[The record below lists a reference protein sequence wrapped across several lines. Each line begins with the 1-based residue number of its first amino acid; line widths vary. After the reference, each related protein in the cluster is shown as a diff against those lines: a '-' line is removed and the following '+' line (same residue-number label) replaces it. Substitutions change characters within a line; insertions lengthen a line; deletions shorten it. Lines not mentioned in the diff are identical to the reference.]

1 MYNKTTGH
9 VSYRHKMKLHLLYS
23 ALFASGIASTHAFTV
38 GRSQSLTMNPNIS
51 SSTQLAMGLDL
62 VTALRAEWISAAICT
77 NQIPR
82 TAKSVLQLGTEDGR
96 IVNFVPNTIEEIL
109 TSSASADGELSISAQ
124 RALKQQRERRT
135 SGPLGQG
142 ATVRYLNQPAD
153 NLKDLKDNSVDC
165 VVSLQA
171 AQVMKDNGQ
180 DWKRSILEGGRVLK
194 PGGRFIF
201 VEQTEIDGEKYVDAL
216 AKAADGNENEEGE
229 LETYPMFELVG
240 YDDVDLVIV
249 PHIAGV
255 VTKTEYAGLT
265 QDQIEKKAVTDK
277 KDRLA
282 DLSISAFEKGLKR
295 RKKGKKK
302 QKAEEETSSSS
313 V

>member
-1 MYNKTTGH
+1 
-9 VSYRHKMKLHLLYS
+9 MKFHLLYS

-38 GRSQSLTMNPNIS
+38 GRSQSLTMNPNI

-96 IVNFVPNTIEEIL
+96 IVNFVPNTIEEIY

-142 ATVRYLNQPAD
+142 ANVRYLNQHAD
-153 NLKDLKDNSVDC
+153 NLKEMKDNSVDC

-180 DWKRSILEGGRVLK
+180 DWKRSILEAGRVLK

-201 VEQTEIDGEKYVDAL
+201 VEQTEIDGEKYIDAL

-255 VTKTEYAGLT
+255 VTKTEFAGLT
-265 QDQIEKKAVTDK
+265 QDQIEKKAVTDE

>member
-1 MYNKTTGH
+1 
-9 VSYRHKMKLHLLYS
+9 MKFFNILYS
-23 ALFASGIASTHAFTV
+23 SLFTIGITSSYAFSIGAIPRITSKST
-38 GRSQSLTMNPNIS
+38 S
-51 SSTQLAMGLDL
+51 SSTQLAMTLDL

-109 TSSASADGELSISAQ
+109 TSSSSEDGELSISAQ

-142 ATVRYLNQPAD
+142 ANVRYLNQRAD
-153 NLKDLKDNSVDC
+153 NLKDTKDSSVDC

-180 DWKRSILEGGRVLK
+180 DWKRSILEAGRVLK

-201 VEQTEIDGEKYVDAL
+201 VEQTEIDGEKYIDAL
-216 AKAADGNENEEGE
+216 ANAADGNENENGE
-229 LETYPMFELVG
+229 IETYPMFELVG
-240 YDDVDLVIV
+240 YDDVDYVIV

-255 VTKTEYAGLT
+255 VSKTEYAGLT
-265 QDQIEKKAVTDK
+265 QQQIEMKAVKDE

-302 QKAEEETSSSS
+302 QKEEDTSSLSA
-313 V
+313 

>member
-1 MYNKTTGH
+1 
-9 VSYRHKMKLHLLYS
+9 MKFHLLYS
-23 ALFASGIASTHAFTV
+23 ALFASGIVSTHAFTV
-38 GRSQSLTMNPNIS
+38 GKSQSLTMNPNI

-96 IVNFVPNTIEEIL
+96 IVNFVPNTIEEIY

-142 ATVRYLNQPAD
+142 ANVRYLNQPAD
-153 NLKDLKDNSVDC
+153 NLKEMKDNSVDC

-180 DWKRSILEGGRVLK
+180 DWKRSILEAGRVLK

-201 VEQTEIDGEKYVDAL
+201 VEQTEIDGEKYIDAL

-255 VTKTEYAGLT
+255 VTKTEFAGLT
-265 QDQIEKKAVTDK
+265 QDQIEKKAVTDEK
-277 KDRLA
+277 ERLA

>member
-1 MYNKTTGH
+1 MKFSILCSSLIATGITS
-9 VSYRHKMKLHLLYS
+9 SYAFSIGSIPSLKSK
-23 ALFASGIASTHAFTV
+23 ST
-38 GRSQSLTMNPNIS
+38 L
-51 SSTQLAMGLDL
+51 SSTELAMGLDL

-82 TAKSVLQLGTEDGR
+82 SAKSVLQLGTEDGR
-96 IVNFVPNTIEEIL
+96 IVNFVPNTVEEIL
-109 TSSASADGELSISAQ
+109 TSSSSEDGELSISAQ

-142 ATVRYLNQPAD
+142 ANVRYLNQRAD
-153 NLKDLKDNSVDC
+153 NLKDTKDSSVDC

-180 DWKRSILEGGRVLK
+180 DWKRSILEAGRVLK

-201 VEQTEIDGEKYVDAL
+201 VEQTEIDGEKYIDAL
-216 AKAADGNENEEGE
+216 ANAADGNQNENGE

-240 YDDVDLVIV
+240 YDDVDYVIV

-255 VTKTEYAGLT
+255 VSKTEFAGLT
-265 QDQIEKKAVTDK
+265 QQQIELKAVNDE

-302 QKAEEETSSSS
+302 QKEEETSSTSA
-313 V
+313 